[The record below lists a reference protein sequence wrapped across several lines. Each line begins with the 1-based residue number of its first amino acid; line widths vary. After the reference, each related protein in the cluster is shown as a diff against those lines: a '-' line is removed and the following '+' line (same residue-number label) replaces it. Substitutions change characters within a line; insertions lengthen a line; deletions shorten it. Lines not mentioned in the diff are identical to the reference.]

1 MSGLPLITSRFVLRC
16 CVWQGGGERGTTG
29 VWVSDQEGEAGG
41 EGRGRR
47 RISEC
52 VVYVKITS

>member
-1 MSGLPLITSRFVLRC
+1 MAR
-16 CVWQGGGERGTTG
+16 GGERGTTG